1 MSLSGSLTDFVLAFF
16 AGFLASFS
24 PCVYP
29 VLPISVGIIAEHA
42 CGSRFKGFTLS
53 FVYVLGLAAAYSA
66 LGLFASLTGR
76 IFGSWMA
83 NPVIDI
89 MVGSIIVFFGI
100 SLTGAVR
107 LHLPNFI
114 KFRRIEGRGYLTS
127 FFLGITSALV
137 VTPCTTPILGSILT
151 YIAGKKNAAYG
162 VSLLFA
168 YSFGIGFVFI
178 LAGTFSSLFSSL
190 PKCGKW
196 MIWVQRACALILV
209 ILGIYFIT
217 DGIRRL

>member
-1 MSLSGSLTDFVLAFF
+1 MNLSGNHFILVFF

-42 CGSRFKGFTLS
+42 CGSRLKGFTLS
-53 FVYVLGLAAAYSA
+53 LIYVLGLAVTYSA

-76 IFGSWMA
+76 IFGSWIA
-83 NPVIDI
+83 NPLIDI
-89 MVGSIIVFFGI
+89 AVGGIIVFFGI
-100 SLTGAVR
+100 SLTGAVKLR
-107 LHLPNFI
+107 LPNFI

-137 VTPCTTPILGSILT
+137 VTPCTTPILGTILAH
-151 YIAGKKNAAYG
+151 IAGKKNAAYG
-162 VSLLFA
+162 TVLLFV
-168 YSFGIGFVFI
+168 YSLGIGFIFM
-178 LAGTFSSLFSSL
+178 LAGTFSSLLSSL

-196 MIWVQRACALILV
+196 MVWVQRVCALILI

>member
-1 MSLSGSLTDFVLAFF
+1 MNLSGNHFILAFF

-42 CGSRFKGFTLS
+42 CGSRLKGFTLS
-53 FVYVLGLAAAYSA
+53 FIYVLGLAVTYSA

-89 MVGSIIVFFGI
+89 IVGSIIILFGL
-100 SLTGAVR
+100 SLVGAFKVN
-107 LHLPNFI
+107 LPNFI
-114 KFRRIEGRGYLTS
+114 RLRRIEGKGYLAS
-127 FFLGITSALV
+127 LFLGVASALV

-151 YIAGKKNAAYG
+151 YIAGKKDAIYG
-162 VSLLFA
+162 TALLFA
-168 YSFGIGFVFI
+168 YSFGMGFIFI
-178 LAGTFSSLFSSL
+178 LAGTFSSLLSSL

-196 MIWVQRACALILV
+196 MVWVQRICALILI